1 MNPRRDAIVIF
12 LESPDDLSVLNII
25 RYKSRLYC

>member
-1 MNPRRDAIVIF
+1 MNLRRHAIVIF

-25 RYKSRLYC
+25 RYQSRLYC